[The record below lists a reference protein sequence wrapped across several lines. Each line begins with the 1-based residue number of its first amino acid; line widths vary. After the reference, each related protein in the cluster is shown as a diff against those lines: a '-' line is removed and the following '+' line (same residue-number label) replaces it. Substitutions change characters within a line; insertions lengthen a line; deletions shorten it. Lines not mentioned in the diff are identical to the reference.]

1 MSAPEHRRPSPARRP
16 GPSSEVSLARVA
28 VASQPRVAAHAAP
41 GASQPRA
48 AAHVGAGASQPR
60 IAAHAAP
67 GAQPKI
73 ASQARV
79 PAHTPGAS
87 QPRVAAVSQ
96 PRVAAAAKPEPKID
110 PPRSYVA
117 IPAAEPAIVGD
128 IQPLRTHFFQ
138 SINEVQALTL
148 QSQQAI
154 VDVEP
159 RELGEL
165 RGYAREDLLAI
176 AEVAYHY
183 LMNGGV
189 RLAVVLFEGLAAIAP
204 REAYFAMGTGLA
216 HDHAGNKAEALRWYE
231 LAGQLDPNDPRAD
244 INRAEL
250 HIERRERKRA
260 IELLQAAAK
269 KAERRR
275 DEALQRKAT
284 AILGLLKPA
293 A

>member
-16 GPSSEVSLARVA
+16 GPSNEVSLARVA
-28 VASQPRVAAHAAP
+28 VVSQPRVAAHAAP
-41 GASQPRA
+41 AASQPRA
-48 AAHVGAGASQPR
+48 AAHV
-60 IAAHAAP
+60 

-79 PAHTPGAS
+79 PAHAPGAS
-87 QPRVAAVSQ
+87 QPRVAAHAPGASQ
-96 PRVAAAAKPEPKID
+96 PRVAAAAKPEPKVE

-154 VDVEP
+154 TDVEP

-231 LAGQLDPNDPRAD
+231 LAAQLDPTDPRAD

-260 IELLQAAAK
+260 VELLQAAAK

-275 DEALQRKAT
+275 DEALHRKAT